1 MLVANR
7 RKMAALI
14 MQANSWHQMKET
26 NSWNHLKNKKKRCP
40 TGKNTPPNHSNLAN
54 RLLSAATN
62 TVKAINAQK
71 QN

>member
-26 NSWNHLKNKKKRCP
+26 NSWNHLKKKK
-40 TGKNTPPNHSNLAN
+40 K
-54 RLLSAATN
+54 
-62 TVKAINAQK
+62 TVSYWKKHTTKSQ
-71 QN
+71 QSS